1 MSDYNL
7 TLYQYKK
14 SAKSYRK
21 SFFYAHSAI
30 LEAQLFR
37 YKRKVRCWDIFSFQ
51 SVFKLNLPCF
61 VISFPSFP
69 FGELGRGC
77 YINCYKGSRITSNAM
92 NISKLHVFKGSH
104 KLHVNHSLL
113 GVTY

>member
-37 YKRKVRCWDIFSFQ
+37 YKRKVRGWDFSPFSQ
-51 SVFKLNLPCF
+51 YSNKPTGCV
-61 VISFPSFP
+61 SFWRNS
-69 FGELGRGC
+69 
-77 YINCYKGSRITSNAM
+77 
-92 NISKLHVFKGSH
+92 
-104 KLHVNHSLL
+104 
-113 GVTY
+113 